1 MMDIWWL
8 MPLLAGVLL
17 AVIGGPLGSFVIW
30 RRMAFFGDTLAH
42 GALLGI
48 TFGVLTD
55 INLTLALVVG
65 SVVLALLLIP
75 LEQSARLSSDTLLGI
90 VSHSTLAIGLVTLS
104 LAQDVRVDLMGY
116 LFGDLLAVGTQD
128 IIWIIAAVLVVGAL
142 LIWQWRGL
150 LAVTVSPELA
160 EIEGHPVKRLN
171 LLLILMLALI
181 VALAM
186 KVVGILLVSALLII
200 PPAAARSVSRSPEQ
214 MVILASLTGITA
226 VIAGLWASFHW
237 DTPAGP
243 SIVVAATSL
252 FAISLISSP
261 AT

>member
-1 MMDIWWL
+1 
-8 MPLLAGVLL
+8 
-17 AVIGGPLGSFVIW
+17 
-30 RRMAFFGDTLAH
+30 
-42 GALLGI
+42 
-48 TFGVLTD
+48 
-55 INLTLALVVG
+55 
-65 SVVLALLLIP
+65 
-75 LEQSARLSSDTLLGI
+75 
-90 VSHSTLAIGLVTLS
+90 
-104 LAQDVRVDLMGY
+104 MGC

-252 FAISLISSP
+252 FAISLIT
-261 AT
+261 AKAMRHRG